1 MARPKCCKCNSLCC
15 KRSSKRTSSASG
27 DKQNAILFNF
37 FEEGIAKTNH
47 ISTCKYT
54 WYNFIF
60 KFLIEQ
66 YQRPNNIF
74 FLTVLLCNSIP
85 GLAIVGFGTL
95 ITPVIFILVI
105 SAVREII
112 EDIGRSRSDK
122 ISNSKVYKIVRKG
135 EVLSLPASKISQ
147 GDLVIIRD
155 GDEVPADCLLM
166 ISSSQT
172 KTAMVNTAS
181 LDGESN
187 LKPRSVILTHLSPYN
202 NELEL
207 LSFLRTLWGRITAY
221 PPNSNLTLFTGKVS
235 YHWSPYGIGFHD
247 PSARAGT
254 ANDFAARLAIKSMAL
269 YAPPPAVA
277 GGYSGVNKTPGNLKS
292 MASPFSAVY
301 VSARYPSYQPSSPSA
316 QDTVSGTGPLGVRA
330 DNLLSTAGISN
341 IAENSEDGDS
351 ILNDASVG
359 TSSHTFVRPT
369 SGYAGSLAIDLDL
382 AVTSSEPTEVA
393 KDLTSSHGFSI
404 DKLDSVV
411 PRVTSIS
418 SKASRDSPVDQAG
431 RDMATRSS
439 ITTTPR
445 TGFVASV
452 AQACDR
458 ANGELPLTETLDL
471 VSAFPLTNLAAGPN
485 YTTDNTH
492 KLLHFNTDNT
502 LLKGMKL
509 QNTELAV
516 GAVIYTAYDTR
527 LMMNQTKPP
536 LKLSH
541 VQKRLDR
548 VLLLEI
554 LFLVA
559 GVIICGAIAAATN
572 GDYRTRYSYAGF
584 PNTKKFGTFL
594 MRGMSYAVL
603 FSYALPMSLF
613 VSLELVRLVQGIFI
627 EMDTRLRKA
636 ELLPQLDKRAY
647 DPLPPAKVH
656 CVVKASALI
665 EDLAEVD
672 IIFSDKTGTL
682 TSNEMIFHSFYTLFD
697 GVQCVYDTV
706 IAAGKLELCTISHST
721 LVLEAK
727 EEKNHVSDLMTY
739 ALALCNTIIVS
750 DKGGTLVYQG
760 ESPDEIAFA
769 KAAAAFRLVIT
780 GREAEYVRYN
790 YSFSLNEDSV
800 APRQVSVPVTY
811 TFPVVV
817 PFTSARKRMS
827 IVLCEEGIEPSE
839 HFTSMIAPYL
849 VNGSPC
855 PTPDP
860 KDVVCFPRFSYSRSK
875 RRVFFTPIQLCTVP
889 GNPFLLSKGADSFL
903 LPYCKPILGENPMNL
918 PPIKAAIDNFSCE
931 GLRTLV
937 WAVRELSPGFLDNFL
952 KTWREVSI
960 KPDSDPEYISHTKR
974 LERDLTFLAASAIE
988 DRLADMVP
996 ETLATLLSAG
1006 IKVWMLTGDKTQT
1019 AVNIARSSNLA
1030 PAESEWLYLTHE
1042 EVTLMEEKLKQG
1054 EVVAPPISEFV
1065 LEKLEKSPTKNKL
1078 LALITLLDAFE
1089 KRVSPTVIKERR
1101 KLIHRRVEDAAE
1113 YNTYDT
1119 SEHPQDRKPSGAQ
1132 QPTSDVSSV
1141 KQKFTKFGRQLKD
1154 AFSFTELYRKKKEY
1168 KTTVP
1173 FTTVIDS
1180 DVFKL
1185 IYMNNLHDFLLSVT
1199 MHSTAVVCCRLSPE
1213 EKALIVT
1220 MTRNRDKYITTLAIG
1235 DGANDCPMIKSANIG
1250 VGIAGNEGLHA
1261 SNSSDFS
1268 LPEFKYLR
1276 RLLFVH
1282 GHYTHLRNSE
1292 LIEYCIYKNLILVFV
1307 NGLFSGQCLFTSQIL
1322 FNDMMVTMYNIVLTF
1337 LPIFIYALTEHDIK
1351 DRVLEVHPRVYS
1363 VFEKKPE
1370 TNIKSIGLRIL
1381 IAFYHSLCMYFLTR
1395 FAISYNVTEM
1405 NGHNIDL
1412 TLFGYYLLNE
1422 LIFIVTIKICLQTK
1436 YWSWATLIALIFTVT
1451 VFVILLLLTNY
1462 TTIIT
1467 ETLLNTMS
1475 FASHTLHFWVTIS
1488 SVVFAAL
1495 LPDVMYTFIRR
1506 FYFPN
1511 SHDLLYHQYRHLKRN
1526 CLGHAL
1532 DVGRDIERVE
1542 KMDKCLEEVQARLR
1556 QSDQV

>member
-1 MARPKCCKCNSLCC
+1 MSKHKCGNCKLSCC
-15 KRSSKRTSSASG
+15 KRNSNKQSGASG
-27 DKQNAILFNF
+27 DKQNSILFNF
-37 FEEGIAKTNH
+37 FDETVAKKNH
-47 ISTCKYT
+47 VSTCKYT

-66 YQRPNNIF
+66 YQKPNNIF

-85 GLAIVGFGTL
+85 GLAIVSFGTL
-95 ITPVIFILVI
+95 LTPVIFILVI
-105 SAVREII
+105 SAIREII
-112 EDIGRSRSDK
+112 EDIGRSKSDK
-122 ISNSKVYKIVRKG
+122 LTNSKTYKLVRKG
-135 EVLSLPASKISQ
+135 EVLSLPASQISQ

-187 LKPRSVILTHLSPYN
+187 LKPRNIILTQFDPYSK
-202 NELEL
+202 ESDL
-207 LSFLRTLWGRITAY
+207 LAFLKTLWGRITVY

-235 YHWSPYGIGFHD
+235 YHWSPYGVVTQDTSVPGNF
-247 PSARAGT
+247 GT
-254 ANDFAARLAIKSMAL
+254 RLTIQSMAIGQSPITL
-269 YAPPPAVA
+269 L
-277 GGYSGVNKTPGNLKS
+277 GGYSAIDKIPGDIQS
-292 MASPFSAVY
+292 IASPFSDVFA
-301 VSARYPSYQPSSPSA
+301 STHHPSNQFPSSSL
-316 QDTVSGTGPLGVRA
+316 QSTIIREVSNARA
-330 DNLLSTAGISN
+330 KHMISN
-341 IAENSEDGDS
+341 DTINEDDDS
-351 ILNDASVG
+351 ILNDASIDN
-359 TSSHTFVRPT
+359 SPT
-369 SGYAGSLAIDLDL
+369 ISVKPIAGFIGSMDADLDL
-382 AVTSSEPTEVA
+382 LTASSEHTEVT
-393 KDLTSSHGFSI
+393 KDLTLSCGFGI
-404 DKLDSVV
+404 DKCDPIFPRANSV
-411 PRVTSIS
+411 S
-418 SKASRDSPVDQAG
+418 SKASRE
-431 RDMATRSS
+431 S
-439 ITTTPR
+439 ITDQIDLAIVSKFPMSIQPR
-445 TGFVASV
+445 ITSAAPNIQLQDKKNDGY
-452 AQACDR
+452 
-458 ANGELPLTETLDL
+458 PLTERLDL
-471 VSAFPLTNLAAGPN
+471 MSARFFKNIPN
-485 YTTDNTH
+485 DPTRNPIDTH

-527 LMMNQTKPP
+527 LMMNQTKPA
-536 LKLSH
+536 LKQSH

-554 LFLVA
+554 LCLVI
-559 GVIICGAIAAATN
+559 GVIICGSIASATN
-572 GDYRTRYSYAGF
+572 EAYRAQYPYAGL
-584 PNTKKFGTFL
+584 PDMGKFGTFFL
-594 MRGMSYAVL
+594 RGMSYAVL
-603 FSYALPMSLF
+603 FAYALPMSLF
-613 VSLELVRLVQGIFI
+613 VSLELVRLFQGIFV
-627 EMDTRLRKA
+627 EMDKKLRKT
-636 ELLPQLDKRAY
+636 ELLHRLSKNAQ

-656 CVVKASALI
+656 CVVKASTLI

-682 TSNEMIFHSFYTLFD
+682 TSNEMIFHSFYTLFN

-706 IAAGKLELCTISHST
+706 VAAGNPELCTISHST

-727 EEKNHVSDLMTY
+727 EEEKNRVSELMTY
-739 ALALCNTIIVS
+739 ALGLCNTIIVNT
-750 DKGGTLVYQG
+750 KGDALVYQG

-769 KAAAAFRLVIT
+769 KAAAAFKFVIT

-800 APRQVSVPVTY
+800 SLQQVTVPVTY
-811 TFPVVV
+811 TFPVVI

-827 IVLCEEGIEPSE
+827 IVLREEGMELPEQFISI
-839 HFTSMIAPYL
+839 IAPYL
-849 VNGSPC
+849 ISGSPC

-860 KDVVCFPRFSYSRSK
+860 KDVVCFPHFSYSRSK

-903 LPYCKPILGENPMNL
+903 LPCCKPILGENPMNL
-918 PPIKAAIDNFSCE
+918 PSIKAAIDNFSCE

-937 WAVRELSPGFLDNFL
+937 WAVRELSPSFLDDFI
-952 KTWREVSI
+952 KTWRGVSI
-960 KPDSDPEYISHTKR
+960 KPDNDPEYIDHTQR
-974 LERDLTFLAASAIE
+974 LERDLTFLAASAVE

-1019 AVNIARSSNLA
+1019 AVNISRSSNLA
-1030 PAESEWLYLTHE
+1030 PSDSEWLYLTHE
-1042 EVTLMEEKLKQG
+1042 EVVLMEEKLKQG
-1054 EVVAPPISEFV
+1054 EAVAPPISEF
-1065 LEKLEKSPTKNKL
+1065 LLDKLNKSPTKNKL
-1078 LALITLLDAFE
+1078 LALLTLLHSFE
-1089 KRVSPTVIKERR
+1089 KRVTPTVIKENR
-1101 KLIHRRVEDAAE
+1101 KLICCRSRRHRLEDAVGCTSHNVID
-1113 YNTYDT
+1113 YNMDKKSSATQLGSDPSST
-1119 SEHPQDRKPSGAQ
+1119 RK
-1132 QPTSDVSSV
+1132 
-1141 KQKFTKFGRQLKD
+1141 KFNKFGQHLKD
-1154 AFSFTELYRKKKEY
+1154 VFSFAELYRRKKEY

-1199 MHSTAVVCCRLSPE
+1199 MHSTAVICCRLSPE
-1213 EKALIVT
+1213 EKALIVS

-1250 VGIAGNEGLHA
+1250 IGIAGNEGLHA

-1282 GHYTHLRNSE
+1282 GHYTHLRNNE

-1307 NGLFSGQCLFTSQIL
+1307 SGLFSGQCLFTSQIL

-1337 LPIFIYALTEHDIK
+1337 LPIFLYALTEHDIK

-1370 TNIKSIGLRIL
+1370 TNIKSISLRIL
-1381 IAFYHSLCMYFLTR
+1381 VALYHSLCMYFLTS
-1395 FAISYNVTEM
+1395 ISIGYTVTEM
-1405 NGHNIDL
+1405 YGHNMDL

-1422 LIFIVTIKICLQTK
+1422 LIFIVTIKICLQTRH
-1436 YWSWATLIALIFTVT
+1436 WSWATFIGLAFTVV
-1451 VFVILLLLTNY
+1451 VFIILLLLTNY
-1462 TTIIT
+1462 TTLIT

-1475 FASHTLHFWVTIS
+1475 FASRTLHFWVTVF
-1488 SVVFAAL
+1488 SVVVAAL
-1495 LPDVMYTFIRR
+1495 LPDIMYTFIRK

-1511 SHDLLYHQYRHLKRN
+1511 SYDLLYYQYRHLKRN
-1526 CLGHAL
+1526 CLGKPTDSA
-1532 DVGRDIERVE
+1532 RDIERVE
-1542 KMDKCLEEVQARLR
+1542 KMDRCLEEVQARLR
-1556 QSDQV
+1556 QSN

>member
-1 MARPKCCKCNSLCC
+1 MPQSKCCSC
-15 KRSSKRTSSASG
+15 RSSCCRRGSKKTTGTFG
-27 DKQNAILFNF
+27 DKQNSILFNF
-37 FEEGIAKTNH
+37 FDQSVAKTNH
-47 ISTCKYT
+47 VSTCKYT

-95 ITPVIFILVI
+95 ITPIIFILVI
-105 SAVREII
+105 SAIREII
-112 EDIGRSRSDK
+112 EDIGRSKSDK
-122 ISNSKVYKIVRKG
+122 ISNSKIYTLVRQG

-147 GDLVIIRD
+147 GDLVLIRD

-166 ISSSQT
+166 ISSSPT

-187 LKPRSVILTHLSPYN
+187 LKPRNVIFTQFDSYDK
-202 NELEL
+202 EADL
-207 LSFLRTLWGRITAY
+207 LAFLRTLWGRITAY

-235 YHWSPYGIGFHD
+235 YHWSPHGSHHD
-247 PSARAGT
+247 TGSRMGAAH
-254 ANDFAARLAIKSMAL
+254 DFTARLAIKSMAIGA
-269 YAPPPAVA
+269 APPALA
-277 GGYSGVNKTPGNLKS
+277 SGYSVADKAPGNLKS
-292 MASPFSAVY
+292 LASPFSAVF
-301 VSARYPSYQPSSPSA
+301 VSARYPSYQISTPSA
-316 QDTVSGTGPLGVRA
+316 QDVGSSGLRT
-330 DNLLSTAGISN
+330 DNLLSN
-341 IAENSEDGDS
+341 IAIDNVSERNEDDDS
-351 ILNDASVG
+351 ILNDASVENSPAIG
-359 TSSHTFVRPT
+359 KLPN
-369 SGYAGSLAIDLDL
+369 GYVASLAVDLDL
-382 AVTSSEPTEVA
+382 AASTPDPNEFA
-393 KDLTSSHGFSI
+393 KDLNSSHGFSI
-404 DKLDSVV
+404 DKADPIFS
-411 PRVTSIS
+411 RGTSIG
-418 SKASRDSPVDQAG
+418 SKPSRDSPLDRVGADAATSSSGTTSPSATFPAPTAQVYG
-431 RDMATRSS
+431 RAR
-439 ITTTPR
+439 
-445 TGFVASV
+445 
-452 AQACDR
+452 
-458 ANGELPLTETLDL
+458 GEVPLADKLDL
-471 VSAFPLTNLAAGPN
+471 VSARPPACSINDLAHNAM
-485 YTTDNTH
+485 DTH
-492 KLLHFNTDNT
+492 KLIHFGTDNT

-509 QNTELAV
+509 QNTDLAV

-527 LMMNQTKPP
+527 LMMNQTKPS

-559 GVIICGAIAAATN
+559 GVIICGTIAAVKN
-572 GDYRTRYSYAGF
+572 DKYRSMYPYAGL
-584 PNTKKFGTFL
+584 PNTRRFITFL
-594 MRGMSYAVL
+594 MRGMSHAIL
-603 FSYALPMSLF
+603 FAYALPMSLF

-627 EMDTRLRKA
+627 EMDKNLRKG
-636 ELLPQLDKRAY
+636 ELLSQLSKNAQ

-706 IAAGKLELCTISHST
+706 VAAGNPKLCTISHST

-727 EEKNHVSDLMTY
+727 EEKARVSDLMTY
-739 ALALCNTIIVS
+739 ALALCNTIIVNN
-750 DKGGTLVYQG
+750 KGGTLVYQG

-769 KAAAAFRLVIT
+769 KAAAAFQLVIT
-780 GREAEYVRYN
+780 SREAEYVRYS
-790 YSFSLNEDSV
+790 YSFSLNEGSI
-800 APRQVSVPVTY
+800 APQQVTVPVTY

-827 IVLCEEGIEPSE
+827 IVLREEGAEPPE
-839 HFTSMIAPYL
+839 HFLPLISPYL
-849 VNGSPC
+849 TSGSPC

-860 KDVVCFPRFSYSRSK
+860 RDVVCFPRFSYSRSK
-875 RRVFFTPIQLCTVP
+875 RRVFFTPIRLCTVP

-903 LPYCKPILGENPMNL
+903 LPCCKPIAGENPMNL

-937 WAVRELSPGFLDNFL
+937 WAVKELSPSFLDSFL
-952 KTWREVSI
+952 KTWQEVSI

-974 LERDLTFLAASAIE
+974 LEKDLTFLAASAIE

-1042 EVTLMEEKLKQG
+1042 EVTLMEEKLKRG
-1054 EVVAPPISEFV
+1054 DVVAPPMSGFV
-1065 LEKLEKSPTKNKL
+1065 LEKLNKSPTKNKL
-1078 LALITLLDAFE
+1078 LALITLLNAFE
-1089 KRVSPTVIKERR
+1089 KRVTPTVIKDNRR
-1101 KLIHRRVEDAAE
+1101 LTCCRFDDSVEVS
-1113 YNTYDT
+1113 THDT
-1119 SEHPQDRKPSGAQ
+1119 SEHRSDKKSPGGQ
-1132 QPTSDVSSV
+1132 QSVSDMSSV
-1141 KQKFTKFGRQLKD
+1141 KQKFTQFGKQLKD

-1173 FTTVIDS
+1173 YTTVIDS

-1337 LPIFIYALTEHDIK
+1337 LPIFFYALTEHDVK
-1351 DRVLEVHPRVYS
+1351 DRILEVHPRVYS
-1363 VFEKKPE
+1363 VFERKPE

-1381 IAFYHSLCMYFLTR
+1381 IALYHSLCMYFITS
-1395 FAISYNVTEM
+1395 FAISHNVTETD
-1405 NGHNIDL
+1405 GHNMDL

-1422 LIFIVTIKICLQTK
+1422 IIFIVTIKICLHTK
-1436 YWSWATLIALIFTVT
+1436 YWTWATFIALAFTAVA
-1451 VFVILLLLTNY
+1451 FVILLVLTNY
-1462 TTIIT
+1462 TTAIT

-1475 FASHTLHFWVTIS
+1475 FASRTLHFWVTVS
-1488 SVVFAAL
+1488 SVVMVAL

-1526 CLGHAL
+1526 CLGRVL
-1532 DVGRDIERVE
+1532 DLGRDIERVE
-1542 KMDKCLEEVQARLR
+1542 KMDKCLEEVQARLK
-1556 QSDQV
+1556 QSDQAGDP